1 MAWDNRD
8 HNYNPVNQGTFFTQ
22 GSWEY
27 SPDRPKP
34 WWMSADRYAREKAKY
49 QIGQAPSAN
58 QWTSDWQDKYATQMQ
73 WMKDYL
79 YSTGASGT
87 TTLNTPQY
95 TPVNWSDYEG
105 QYQNQQDSMQALLNR
120 IQAGYSSTDIADA
133 RNQVAQVFGMT
144 PEEYQAQQDYFNVV
158 PGSAEQLAQQ
168 QRNQEMAG
176 SLATQNDEVYQKF
189 QEQIRSQQRI
199 ATADASK
206 QLETIFAGRGGLG
219 GFAQAYEYTTQIA
232 DQALQQSTQFVMDRY
247 NQALTGIN
255 ADNERKRAMIEQ
267 GQLSTQQFLSDRWNQ
282 LQTAYQDTVAQANMT
297 MQEYMNRA
305 DVTNQNYQTELAAF
319 LQPIESMKDIMMT
332 ELGVDQAAY
341 QAYENWYN
349 TSILPYLDQLA
360 LGV

>member
-1 MAWDNRD
+1 MAWDNRN
-8 HNYNPVNQGTFFTQ
+8 HTPVNEGTFFTQ

-27 SPDRPKP
+27 TPGRPKP
-34 WWMSADRYAREKAKY
+34 WWMSADRYAREQAKY
-49 QIGQAPSAN
+49 KIGQAPSAN
-58 QWTSDWQDKYATQMQ
+58 QWTSDWQDKYASQMQ

-105 QYQNQQDSMQALLNR
+105 QYQGQTDAMQSLLDR
-120 IQAGYSSTDIADA
+120 IQAGYSSTDMADA
-133 RNQVAQVFGMT
+133 RNNVASMFGMT
-144 PEEYQAQQDYFNVV
+144 PEQYQAQQDYFNVA

-199 ATADASK
+199 ATADAAK

-232 DQALQQSTQFVMDRY
+232 DQALQQSTQFTLDRY
-247 NQALTGIN
+247 NQALTNIN
-255 ADNERKRAMIEQ
+255 ADNDRKRAMIEQ

-282 LQTAYQDTVAQANMT
+282 LQTAYQNTVVAANMT
-297 MQEYMNRA
+297 MQEFNMRSDANRA
-305 DVTNQNYQTELAAF
+305 DFETQLNAF
-319 LQPIESMKDIMMT
+319 LQPLESMKDILMD
-332 ELGVDQAAY
+332 ELAIDQASYEAY
-341 QAYENWYN
+341 NNWYDTN
-349 TSILPYLDQLA
+349 IRPYLDQLA